1 MGSTPSKPITQ
12 HTSDV
17 PPSLRFCRE
26 RHMVLASVFYKTR
39 SLMCF
44 PTQHSF
50 ERFLSNSRKIRAED
64 DGMGVP
70 SLVLEDPYLLSRV
83 FKGDGVRYRIYK
95 YVLCSASDPL
105 PHPSCSAVSQ
115 AGDRIIYKM
124 PFCEVYKAVHAGMQP
139 GYKLVFYTPDG
150 SLNVD
155 LIKHRMSFDMDSQ
168 LGEWDVKWVRK
179 ARSLLLPDKFELLVT
194 GSSMSPPGA
203 RGPAG
208 PSATRVPGTAVWARY
223 KDTDTAF
230 LPKITRKLASLDV
243 GEIEIESN
251 AASYGL
257 EEIPWYTQVIACMSL
272 VICSLQQD
280 RKEKRRRN
288 N

>member
-1 MGSTPSKPITQ
+1 
-12 HTSDV
+12 
-17 PPSLRFCRE
+17 
-26 RHMVLASVFYKTR
+26 MVLASVFYKTR

-50 ERFLSNSRKIRAED
+50 EKFLSNSRKIRAED

-105 PHPSCSAVSQ
+105 PHPSCSVVSQ
-115 AGDRIIYKM
+115 ADDRIIYKM
-124 PFCEVYKAVHAGMQP
+124 PFCEVYKAVHGGLQP
-139 GYKLVFYTPDG
+139 GYRLVFYTPDG

-155 LIKHRMSFDMDSQ
+155 LIKHHTSFDMDSQ
-168 LGEWDVKWVRK
+168 LGEWNVTWVRK
-179 ARSLLLPDKFELLVT
+179 ARSLLLADKFELLVV
-194 GSSMSPPGA
+194 GSVAPPPPTTAGAPGA
-203 RGPAG
+203 HRLAAYA
-208 PSATRVPGTAVWARY
+208 ATRASGAAVWARY

-230 LPKITRKLASLDV
+230 LPKITRKLASLNV

-257 EEIPWYTQVIACMSL
+257 DEIPWYTQVIACMSL
-272 VICSLQQD
+272 VICTLQQD

-288 N
+288 NSM